1 MNNSYDYLFSVYLKI
16 KDEIPTEKFS
26 CRVVSPTWGEILLE
40 KSKDTSSPY
49 GRSQAIKWKDVPEK
63 FRKSFKVVKE
73 NCNNP
78 HKVTPDQLLKE
89 MGKEYK
95 FFKDN
100 CQDAADRGW
109 NLWHDTKNAT
119 EQKRE
124 VKKGWFGFINPYFC
138 TGTIWKSCNES
149 VPLN

>member
-78 HKVTPDQLLKE
+78 HKVTPDQLLKKWE
-89 MGKEYK
+89 KSTSSSRTTVKM
-95 FFKDN
+95 
-100 CQDAADRGW
+100 Q
-109 NLWHDTKNAT
+109 LT
-119 EQKRE
+119 EAGTYGMILKMQQNRRE
-124 VKKGWFGFINPYFC
+124 K
-138 TGTIWKSCNES
+138 
-149 VPLN
+149 